1 MTYALQTQVLIAGG
15 GPIGM
20 TAAIE
25 LARRGIACRIVDP
38 LVEPL
43 QYAKAVG
50 VQPRTLEVFEGMG
63 VLRRILDAAVLM
75 RGQIVFVNGERVT
88 QLDMTLPDDVPFGF
102 IAIPQYAT
110 EAILREE
117 LAMHGVVV
125 QRGVRVSGFEQDADG
140 VTATLAGDAGEQTVR
155 AAYVVGADGAHSA
168 VRKGLGLT
176 FEGAAFEE
184 QYMLGDVEVDWSMPR
199 GYGIRSMHQT
209 DGKTDD
215 LLVCIPLPGRGRYRM
230 SMLVP
235 DELSNGD
242 TPQLHHIQAVLDRLS
257 PEPTTARN
265 LRWSSLFRIS
275 HRIVDAYGKGRV
287 FVAGDAAHIH
297 PPTGAQG
304 MNTGIQDAHNLA
316 WKLALAVDGHAAAGL
331 LDSYDAERRPVG
343 EEVVGRTVRSA
354 REGIGAD
361 STDVGYV
368 IRREAQLL
376 IDYAGSPI
384 VTGAVGPAV
393 SRGTGAGARAADA
406 KGLTRDAVSGTLR
419 LFSLLGGR
427 EHTTLLYAP
436 DGPVD
441 VATYERAAAAAVSAA
456 HGRMDV
462 YLIAAPAADTTATEL
477 PLIRDSDGDFA
488 RAYAPAGPSAYVV
501 RPDGYLGLA
510 GAGVDPDQLVAH
522 LRATFARPEG
532 GVAG

>member
-1 MTYALQTQVLIAGG
+1 
-15 GPIGM
+15 
-20 TAAIE
+20 
-25 LARRGIACRIVDP
+25 
-38 LVEPL
+38 
-43 QYAKAVG
+43 

-75 RGQIVFVNGERVT
+75 RGQIVYVNGERVAK
-88 QLDMTLPDDVPFGF
+88 LDMTLPEEVPFGF

-110 EAILREE
+110 EAILRDE
-117 LAMHGVVV
+117 LAMRGVEV
-125 QRGVRVSGFEQDADG
+125 QRGVRVTGFEQDDNG
-140 VTATLAGDAGEQTVR
+140 VTATLAGDAGEQILR
-155 AAYVVGADGAHSA
+155 AAYLVGADGAHSA

-184 QYMLGDVEVDWSMPR
+184 RFMLGDVEVVWSFPR
-199 GYGIRSMHQT
+199 GYGIRAMHQT

-235 DELSNGD
+235 DELSEGD
-242 TPQLHHIQAVLDRLS
+242 TPALHHIQAVLDRLS
-257 PEPTTARN
+257 PEPATARN
-265 LRWSSLFRIS
+265 LRWSSVFSIS
-275 HRIVDAYGKGRV
+275 HRIVDAYGRGRV

-316 WKLALAVDGHAAAGL
+316 WKLALALSGHAAPGL
-331 LDSYDAERRPVG
+331 LDSYGAERRPVG

-376 IDYAGSPI
+376 ISYARSPI
-384 VTGAVGPAV
+384 VASGAARPATSGPAAARPAT
-393 SRGTGAGARAADA
+393 SGLRAGARAPDA
-406 KGLTRDAVSGTLR
+406 TGMTRDAVTGPVR
-419 LFSLLGGR
+419 LFSLLGRR

-436 DGPVD
+436 DGPFD
-441 VATYERAAAAAVSAA
+441 VATFECAAAAAVSAA
-456 HGRMDV
+456 HGHMDV
-462 YLIAAPAADTTATEL
+462 YLIAAPGAHVAATEL
-477 PLIRDSDGDFA
+477 PVVHDSGGEFA
-488 RAYAPAGPSAYVV
+488 KAYAPTGPSAYVV

-510 GAGVDPDQLVAH
+510 SARVDPAELVTH
-522 LRATFARPEG
+522 LGATFARLPG